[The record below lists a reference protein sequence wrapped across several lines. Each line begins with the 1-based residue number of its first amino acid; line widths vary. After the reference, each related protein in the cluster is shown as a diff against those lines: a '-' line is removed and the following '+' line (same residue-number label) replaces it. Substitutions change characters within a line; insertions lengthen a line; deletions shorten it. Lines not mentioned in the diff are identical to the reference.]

1 MKISYNWLS
10 EYVDHGLPPGEL
22 ADSLTMSGLE
32 VEHIEQSDLSLDGI
46 IVGHV
51 VSVRSHPEADR
62 LRLCNVDLGDGETK
76 QIVCG
81 APNVAANQRVP
92 VATVGT
98 KLTINE

>member
-10 EYVDHGLPPGEL
+10 EYVDHGLPPREL

-62 LRLCNVDLGDGETK
+62 LRLCDVDLGDSETK

-98 KLTINE
+98 N